1 MATVTRLQR
10 KQPCNSGCPEGID
23 VQNTSH
29 QRKSKSK
36 QNIYHIKAKSL
47 KHTWTARTS
56 QNMQIWGQIIFS
68 SCVPHTRAHTQLPCE
83 SKTFHSAQVQTHP
96 PNRGVCTFIHG
107 PFFGIWQLY
116 NYQSS
121 TCRAF
126 FPTTPHCPRS
136 IALERRGLWFKWL
149 LSTPNPPEAHKSHK
163 GSSEKAGQNSTRQ
176 RGSLKSQASLKYH
189 RGDLLME
196 PFWLVYID
204 GWWSSAMSPGGWT

>member
-1 MATVTRLQR
+1 M
-10 KQPCNSGCPEGID
+10 
-23 VQNTSH
+23 
-29 QRKSKSK
+29 
-36 QNIYHIKAKSL
+36 
-47 KHTWTARTS
+47 W
-56 QNMQIWGQIIFS
+56 IWGQIIFIFNTYT
-68 SCVPHTRAHTQLPCE
+68 HTELPCE
-83 SKTFHSAQVQTHP
+83 SKTFHSAQVQAHP

-136 IALERRGLWFKWL
+136 SALERRGLWFKWL

-196 PFWLVYID
+196 PFWLVCID
-204 GWWSSAMSPGGWT
+204 VSWSSAMGPGGWTQPKQRDKRGEQTEGLWSSVNRDRDFLTWLLTNIVCLKLGKLIKLKQEKRSKYGGKS